1 MVRKK
6 GNKKGDGK
14 RKEDRRER
22 RRNRGEGAKIV
33 RRKERMGI
41 WEGEARKREGKGET
55 REERF

>member
-41 WEGEARKREGKGET
+41 WEGEASKREGKGET
-55 REERF
+55 